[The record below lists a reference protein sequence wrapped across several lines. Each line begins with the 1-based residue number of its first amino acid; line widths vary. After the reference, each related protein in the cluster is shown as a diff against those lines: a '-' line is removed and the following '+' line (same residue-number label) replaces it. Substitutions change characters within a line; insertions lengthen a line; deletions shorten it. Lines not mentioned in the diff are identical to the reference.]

1 MGRIPREFYLSGLYH
16 VYNRGNNR
24 INVFPDSEDKE
35 IFLNLINFY
44 RERFG
49 FKVYAVCLMD
59 NHYHMI
65 VETNRM
71 HNISRVIHA
80 LKLAYSIRYRRKYK
94 YVGHLWQSR
103 FKSRV
108 IEREKY
114 FFECIEYIHDNP
126 VKAKIAE
133 FSSDY
138 HYSSA
143 GVYKGKDVLVGG
155 CLSVDSFAG
164 TLYS

>member
-65 VETNRM
+65 VETNRTRR
-71 HNISRVIHA
+71 NQPAGKRSTGYPEVID
-80 LKLAYSIRYRRKYK
+80 R
-94 YVGHLWQSR
+94 
-103 FKSRV
+103 
-108 IEREKY
+108 
-114 FFECIEYIHDNP
+114 
-126 VKAKIAE
+126 
-133 FSSDY
+133 
-138 HYSSA
+138 
-143 GVYKGKDVLVGG
+143 
-155 CLSVDSFAG
+155 
-164 TLYS
+164 